1 MEFVMPILE
10 GAWRYVLT
18 LRISDYL
25 DIALMAY
32 AIYWLLKLVGTSKV
46 ESVGKVILLF
56 LLALMLSDAFSLN
69 GIYFLLSHILS
80 LGALALIVLFQPEIR
95 RLIDQLGSSRWR
107 SFNPFART
115 QQVSAIENAIAQTV
129 LACTEMS
136 KTRTGVLIVFE
147 REMALDD
154 IARTGTIVDARVSS
168 ELLKNIFFVKAAMH
182 DGAVI
187 MRDGRLL
194 AGGCMLPLSKNVNL
208 SRDLGMRHRAG
219 IGMSENSD
227 AVVVIVSEE
236 SGAISVAQPE
246 RGTRTMKSKRRKIFY
261 VALSILI
268 AATIWFYVN
277 NKESVT
283 VYVHDVPIE
292 FLNEDTSLAD
302 KGLMRISGDE
312 DITVDLKLQMPRNV
326 VYDFDTSE
334 LRLVSDLS
342 TITYAGKQ
350 SVSYTILYPSK
361 VSSSSV
367 KVESPTIRTVQVEI
381 GELNKKDIEI
391 RCKVVG
397 NVAEGYIAG
406 TVEMLPETLEVRGQQ
421 ADIMQISYAQVTL
434 DIENASSTVVK
445 LLDYELYDFNDQ
457 LIESK
462 NIHPMSENVQVT
474 MPVLKVKD
482 VPLTVNFIESAGSR
496 LENYT
501 YTLSHSS
508 ITLSG
513 DATQMAGISEISLGT
528 LALEDVQ
535 GSETLT

>member
-1 MEFVMPILE
+1 
-10 GAWRYVLT
+10 
-18 LRISDYL
+18 
-25 DIALMAY
+25 
-32 AIYWLLKLVGTSKV
+32 
-46 ESVGKVILLF
+46 
-56 LLALMLSDAFSLN
+56 
-69 GIYFLLSHILS
+69 
-80 LGALALIVLFQPEIR
+80 
-95 RLIDQLGSSRWR
+95 
-107 SFNPFART
+107 
-115 QQVSAIENAIAQTV
+115 
-129 LACTEMS
+129 
-136 KTRTGVLIVFE
+136 
-147 REMALDD
+147 
-154 IARTGTIVDARVSS
+154 
-168 ELLKNIFFVKAAMH
+168 
-182 DGAVI
+182 
-187 MRDGRLL
+187 
-194 AGGCMLPLSKNVNL
+194 
-208 SRDLGMRHRAG
+208 
-219 IGMSENSD
+219 
-227 AVVVIVSEE
+227 
-236 SGAISVAQPE
+236 
-246 RGTRTMKSKRRKIFY
+246 MKSKRRKIFY

-342 TITYAGKQ
+342 TI
-350 SVSYTILYPSK
+350 
-361 VSSSSV
+361 
-367 KVESPTIRTVQVEI
+367 VQVEI

-406 TVEMLPETLEVRGQQ
+406 TIEMLPETLEVRGQQ

-434 DIENASSTVVK
+434 DIENASSTVVE

-508 ITLSG
+508 VTLSG
-513 DATQMAGISEISLGT
+513 DATQMAGISEISLGP

-535 GSETLT
+535 GSETLTYDILIPDGVNNLSGITSATLTISSGDISTKEVEATHFSYENFSGDHTVTVVTSSLPVTLRGSASDLEAVYGSEVHVIADLSDIAADSGSYTVPARIEVSGYDVGAVGTYEVTVHIS

>member
-1 MEFVMPILE
+1 
-10 GAWRYVLT
+10 
-18 LRISDYL
+18 
-25 DIALMAY
+25 
-32 AIYWLLKLVGTSKV
+32 
-46 ESVGKVILLF
+46 
-56 LLALMLSDAFSLN
+56 
-69 GIYFLLSHILS
+69 
-80 LGALALIVLFQPEIR
+80 
-95 RLIDQLGSSRWR
+95 
-107 SFNPFART
+107 
-115 QQVSAIENAIAQTV
+115 
-129 LACTEMS
+129 
-136 KTRTGVLIVFE
+136 
-147 REMALDD
+147 
-154 IARTGTIVDARVSS
+154 
-168 ELLKNIFFVKAAMH
+168 
-182 DGAVI
+182 
-187 MRDGRLL
+187 
-194 AGGCMLPLSKNVNL
+194 
-208 SRDLGMRHRAG
+208 
-219 IGMSENSD
+219 
-227 AVVVIVSEE
+227 
-236 SGAISVAQPE
+236 
-246 RGTRTMKSKRRKIFY
+246 MKSKRRKIFY

-406 TVEMLPETLEVRGQQ
+406 TVELLPETLEVRGQQ
-421 ADIMQISYAQVTL
+421 SDIMQISYAQVTL
-434 DIENASSTVVK
+434 NIENATSTVVE

-457 LIESK
+457 LVSNR
-462 NIHPMSENVQVT
+462 NIHPMSENIQVT
-474 MPVLKVKD
+474 LPVLKVTD
-482 VPLTVNFIESAGSR
+482 VPLKVDFVESAGAR
-496 LENYT
+496 LTNYDWS
-501 YTLSHSS
+501 LSHSS

-513 DATQMAGISEISLGT
+513 EASQLSSLDELVVGT
-528 LALEDVQ
+528 LALEDLRGQETFTYDIPVPKGINNLSGITTVTLSITAKDVETREIEALKFSYENFSGDHTVSILTSSLPVTLRGTAGDITAVSGDDVHVIADLSGISADS
-535 GSETLT
+535 GSYTVPARISVTGYDLGAVGSYEVTVHIG

>member
-1 MEFVMPILE
+1 
-10 GAWRYVLT
+10 
-18 LRISDYL
+18 
-25 DIALMAY
+25 
-32 AIYWLLKLVGTSKV
+32 
-46 ESVGKVILLF
+46 
-56 LLALMLSDAFSLN
+56 
-69 GIYFLLSHILS
+69 
-80 LGALALIVLFQPEIR
+80 
-95 RLIDQLGSSRWR
+95 
-107 SFNPFART
+107 
-115 QQVSAIENAIAQTV
+115 
-129 LACTEMS
+129 
-136 KTRTGVLIVFE
+136 
-147 REMALDD
+147 
-154 IARTGTIVDARVSS
+154 
-168 ELLKNIFFVKAAMH
+168 
-182 DGAVI
+182 
-187 MRDGRLL
+187 
-194 AGGCMLPLSKNVNL
+194 
-208 SRDLGMRHRAG
+208 
-219 IGMSENSD
+219 
-227 AVVVIVSEE
+227 
-236 SGAISVAQPE
+236 
-246 RGTRTMKSKRRKIFY
+246 MKSKRRKIFY

-434 DIENASSTVVK
+434 DIEDASSTVVE
-445 LLDYELYDFNDQ
+445 LLDFELYDFNDQ
-457 LIESK
+457 VIDNK
-462 NIHPMSENVQVT
+462 NIHPMSESVQVT
-474 MPVLKVKD
+474 VPVLKVKD
-482 VPLTVNFIESAGSR
+482 VPLTVNLVESAGAR

-501 YTLSHSS
+501 WSLSYSS

-513 DATQMAGISEISLGT
+513 ESSQMAAISELVVGT
-528 LALEDVQ
+528 LALEDLREQETFTYDIPVPEDVNNLS
-535 GSETLT
+535 GISTVTLTITPKSVETREVEALNFSYENFSGDHAVSILTSSLPVTLRGTAADIEAVTGEDVHVIADLSGIEADSGSYTVPARISVSGYDLGAVGSYEVTVHIG

>member
-1 MEFVMPILE
+1 
-10 GAWRYVLT
+10 
-18 LRISDYL
+18 
-25 DIALMAY
+25 
-32 AIYWLLKLVGTSKV
+32 
-46 ESVGKVILLF
+46 
-56 LLALMLSDAFSLN
+56 
-69 GIYFLLSHILS
+69 
-80 LGALALIVLFQPEIR
+80 
-95 RLIDQLGSSRWR
+95 
-107 SFNPFART
+107 
-115 QQVSAIENAIAQTV
+115 
-129 LACTEMS
+129 
-136 KTRTGVLIVFE
+136 
-147 REMALDD
+147 
-154 IARTGTIVDARVSS
+154 
-168 ELLKNIFFVKAAMH
+168 
-182 DGAVI
+182 
-187 MRDGRLL
+187 
-194 AGGCMLPLSKNVNL
+194 
-208 SRDLGMRHRAG
+208 
-219 IGMSENSD
+219 
-227 AVVVIVSEE
+227 
-236 SGAISVAQPE
+236 
-246 RGTRTMKSKRRKIFY
+246 MKSKRRKIFY

-434 DIENASSTVVK
+434 NIENATSTVVE

-457 LIESK
+457 VINSK
-462 NIHPMSENVQVT
+462 NIHPMSDNIQVT
-474 MPVLKVKD
+474 LPVLKVKD
-482 VPLTVNFIESAGSR
+482 VPLTVNFVESAGSR
-496 LENYT
+496 LENYAWA
-501 YTLSHSS
+501 LSYSS

-513 DATQMAGISEISLGT
+513 DASQISSISELVLGT
-528 LALEDVQ
+528 LALEDLRGQETFTYDIPIPDDVNNLS
-535 GSETLT
+535 GISTVTLTITAKDVETREVEALKFSYENFSGDHTVSILTSSLPVTLRGTAGDITAVSGDDVHVIADLSGISADSGSYTVPARISVEGYDLGAVGSYEVTVHIG

>member
-1 MEFVMPILE
+1 
-10 GAWRYVLT
+10 
-18 LRISDYL
+18 
-25 DIALMAY
+25 
-32 AIYWLLKLVGTSKV
+32 
-46 ESVGKVILLF
+46 
-56 LLALMLSDAFSLN
+56 
-69 GIYFLLSHILS
+69 
-80 LGALALIVLFQPEIR
+80 
-95 RLIDQLGSSRWR
+95 
-107 SFNPFART
+107 
-115 QQVSAIENAIAQTV
+115 
-129 LACTEMS
+129 
-136 KTRTGVLIVFE
+136 
-147 REMALDD
+147 
-154 IARTGTIVDARVSS
+154 
-168 ELLKNIFFVKAAMH
+168 
-182 DGAVI
+182 
-187 MRDGRLL
+187 
-194 AGGCMLPLSKNVNL
+194 
-208 SRDLGMRHRAG
+208 
-219 IGMSENSD
+219 
-227 AVVVIVSEE
+227 
-236 SGAISVAQPE
+236 
-246 RGTRTMKSKRRKIFY
+246 MKSKRRKIFY

-434 DIENASSTVVK
+434 DIENASSTVVE

-535 GSETLT
+535 GSETLTYDILIPDGVNNLSGITSATLTISSGDISTKEVEATHFSYENFSGDHTVTVVTSSLPEIGRAHV

>member
-1 MEFVMPILE
+1 
-10 GAWRYVLT
+10 
-18 LRISDYL
+18 
-25 DIALMAY
+25 
-32 AIYWLLKLVGTSKV
+32 
-46 ESVGKVILLF
+46 
-56 LLALMLSDAFSLN
+56 
-69 GIYFLLSHILS
+69 
-80 LGALALIVLFQPEIR
+80 
-95 RLIDQLGSSRWR
+95 
-107 SFNPFART
+107 
-115 QQVSAIENAIAQTV
+115 
-129 LACTEMS
+129 
-136 KTRTGVLIVFE
+136 
-147 REMALDD
+147 
-154 IARTGTIVDARVSS
+154 
-168 ELLKNIFFVKAAMH
+168 
-182 DGAVI
+182 
-187 MRDGRLL
+187 
-194 AGGCMLPLSKNVNL
+194 
-208 SRDLGMRHRAG
+208 
-219 IGMSENSD
+219 
-227 AVVVIVSEE
+227 
-236 SGAISVAQPE
+236 
-246 RGTRTMKSKRRKIFY
+246 MKSKRRKIFY

-434 DIENASSTVVK
+434 DIENASSTVVE
-445 LLDYELYDFNDQ
+445 LLGFELYDFSDQ
-457 LIESK
+457 LIRS
-462 NIHPMSENVQVT
+462 NRIHPASESIQVT
-474 MPVLKVKD
+474 MPVMTVKE
-482 VPLTVNFIESAGSR
+482 VPLTVEFVETPGSR
-496 LENYT
+496 LENVKWALT
-501 YTLSHSS
+501 PIDT

-513 DATQMAGISEISLGT
+513 DASTMAAIDEIKLRSRQYAKRQLT
-528 LALEDVQ
+528 WLRRDPSIHWFYWKKTRILPDCLAFSTEILHTYGV
-535 GSETLT
+535 S

>member
-1 MEFVMPILE
+1 
-10 GAWRYVLT
+10 
-18 LRISDYL
+18 
-25 DIALMAY
+25 
-32 AIYWLLKLVGTSKV
+32 
-46 ESVGKVILLF
+46 
-56 LLALMLSDAFSLN
+56 
-69 GIYFLLSHILS
+69 
-80 LGALALIVLFQPEIR
+80 
-95 RLIDQLGSSRWR
+95 
-107 SFNPFART
+107 
-115 QQVSAIENAIAQTV
+115 
-129 LACTEMS
+129 
-136 KTRTGVLIVFE
+136 
-147 REMALDD
+147 
-154 IARTGTIVDARVSS
+154 
-168 ELLKNIFFVKAAMH
+168 
-182 DGAVI
+182 
-187 MRDGRLL
+187 
-194 AGGCMLPLSKNVNL
+194 
-208 SRDLGMRHRAG
+208 
-219 IGMSENSD
+219 
-227 AVVVIVSEE
+227 
-236 SGAISVAQPE
+236 
-246 RGTRTMKSKRRKIFY
+246 MKSKRRKIFY

-397 NVAEGYIAG
+397 NVAEGYIVG

-434 DIENASSTVVK
+434 DIEMHPPRSWSCSTMSSMT
-445 LLDYELYDFNDQ
+445 
-457 LIESK
+457 S
-462 NIHPMSENVQVT
+462 T
-474 MPVLKVKD
+474 
-482 VPLTVNFIESAGSR
+482 T
-496 LENYT
+496 
-501 YTLSHSS
+501 SS
-508 ITLSG
+508 LRARTSIP
-513 DATQMAGISEISLGT
+513 
-528 LALEDVQ
+528 
-535 GSETLT
+535 

>member
-1 MEFVMPILE
+1 
-10 GAWRYVLT
+10 
-18 LRISDYL
+18 
-25 DIALMAY
+25 
-32 AIYWLLKLVGTSKV
+32 
-46 ESVGKVILLF
+46 
-56 LLALMLSDAFSLN
+56 
-69 GIYFLLSHILS
+69 
-80 LGALALIVLFQPEIR
+80 
-95 RLIDQLGSSRWR
+95 
-107 SFNPFART
+107 
-115 QQVSAIENAIAQTV
+115 
-129 LACTEMS
+129 
-136 KTRTGVLIVFE
+136 
-147 REMALDD
+147 
-154 IARTGTIVDARVSS
+154 
-168 ELLKNIFFVKAAMH
+168 
-182 DGAVI
+182 
-187 MRDGRLL
+187 
-194 AGGCMLPLSKNVNL
+194 
-208 SRDLGMRHRAG
+208 
-219 IGMSENSD
+219 
-227 AVVVIVSEE
+227 
-236 SGAISVAQPE
+236 
-246 RGTRTMKSKRRKIFY
+246 MKSKRRKIFY

-361 VSSSSV
+361 VSSNSV

-397 NVAEGYIAG
+397 NV
-406 TVEMLPETLEVRGQQ
+406 PETLEVRGQQ

-535 GSETLT
+535 GSETLTYDILIPDGVNNLSGITSATLTISSGDISTKEVEATHFSYENFSGDHTVTVVTSSLPVTLRGSASDLEAIYGSEVHVIADLSDIAADSGSYTVPARIEVSGYDVGAVGTYEVTVHIS

>member
-1 MEFVMPILE
+1 
-10 GAWRYVLT
+10 
-18 LRISDYL
+18 
-25 DIALMAY
+25 
-32 AIYWLLKLVGTSKV
+32 
-46 ESVGKVILLF
+46 
-56 LLALMLSDAFSLN
+56 
-69 GIYFLLSHILS
+69 
-80 LGALALIVLFQPEIR
+80 
-95 RLIDQLGSSRWR
+95 
-107 SFNPFART
+107 
-115 QQVSAIENAIAQTV
+115 
-129 LACTEMS
+129 
-136 KTRTGVLIVFE
+136 
-147 REMALDD
+147 
-154 IARTGTIVDARVSS
+154 
-168 ELLKNIFFVKAAMH
+168 
-182 DGAVI
+182 
-187 MRDGRLL
+187 
-194 AGGCMLPLSKNVNL
+194 
-208 SRDLGMRHRAG
+208 
-219 IGMSENSD
+219 
-227 AVVVIVSEE
+227 
-236 SGAISVAQPE
+236 
-246 RGTRTMKSKRRKIFY
+246 MKSKRRKIFY

-434 DIENASSTVVK
+434 DIENASSTVVE

-508 ITLSG
+508 IPLSG

-535 GSETLT
+535 GSETLTYDILIPDGVNNLSGITSATLTISSGDISTKEVEATHFSYENFSGDHTVTVVTSSLPVTLRGASSDLDAIYRHRRRQRQLHRSRPHRGERLRRGRGRHLRGHRSHQLSQFAKGDSMTQIATVEKILPGGMAEISVPRKSACGHDCEECAGCGVSGASVRAVARNDARAEVGQKVVVESSTKNLLGVMLLVYLLPIVLFLVGYFATGALESEGLRYAVAIAAFLVGIIPAIICDRRTKKNGKLTFTIVRLF